1 MNIQNLS
8 GQTFGQYELRD
19 VLGFGGMGVA
29 YRGYQKS
36 LERLVAIKVLTTAL
50 ANEPGYIERFYRE
63 AKTAAALEHAH
74 IVPVYDYGVQGDI
87 SYVVMRLLTGGS
99 LEQRAQQRVQMN
111 KPLPS
116 LGEVSNLLN
125 QLASGLDYAHSKG
138 VIHRDIKPGNVMFD
152 DQGLAYIVDFGIA
165 KLVES
170 TTSFTA
176 SGVPMGTPIYM
187 PPEQWKS
194 EELTPAADQYALAVT
209 IYALITG
216 GHLPFDAT
224 TPYGMMHKHIN
235 EPPTPA
241 QNFRADL
248 PDGLTPVLERAMSKR
263 PADRYPTVT
272 AFAQDFAMATRGQT
286 GELTNFFTAPI
297 LSKRTNVG
305 SPSSPFSASNAP
317 QPNTITIVQPVY
329 KSPVMWILAAALLIA
344 LGVVGFMLLRQD
356 DKNTA
361 EPGLSAANVQLTLTA
376 ARESAQLSPD
386 QVQTIQAQ
394 GYMQLTE
401 MAGATQTDEAQVNL
415 RLTQIGAS
423 TETQVAVIAAQQ
435 NATATAEQATQAAAN
450 QTATAED
457 RATQTQSALNAA
469 ATLDSYT
476 DTPEPSSTPR
486 PTSTPEATE
495 AVIAPAVEPDIRLVY
510 DTDDFVIANISG
522 RTLDINGLS
531 FVQNTLRFDATLW
544 SRADIST
551 PPDAMTRGTCYQIL
565 TADATPTTPS
575 RDLCTR
581 SFAFTTSV
589 TSRYF
594 WLAPEADATF
604 TVERDGTTLATCEIA
619 AGECSF
625 ALPEPEATEVPD
637 A

>member
-19 VLGFGGMGVA
+19 ILGFGGMGVA

-36 LERLVAIKVLTTAL
+36 LERLVAIKVLTSAL

-216 GHLPFDAT
+216 GHLPFEAT

-248 PDGLTPVLERAMSKR
+248 PPALTPVLERAMSKR

-272 AFAQDFAMATRGQT
+272 AFAQDFFLATRGQT

-297 LSKRTNVG
+297 LNKRATG
-305 SPSSPFSASNAP
+305 SLSNSFSASNPP

-329 KSPVMWILAAALLIA
+329 KSPVMWVLAAALLVA
-344 LGVVGFMLLRQD
+344 LGVVAFMLLRQD
-356 DKNTA
+356 DEKNT

-401 MAGATQTDEAQVNL
+401 MAGATQTIEAQFNQ
-415 RLTQIGAS
+415 RIAA
-423 TETQVAVIAAQQ
+423 TETKAAELAAQQ

-450 QTATAED
+450 QTATAEE
-457 RATQTQSALNAA
+457 RATETQSALNAA
-469 ATLDSYT
+469 ATRASYP
-476 DTPEPSSTPR
+476 DTPEPSNTPR
-486 PTSTPEATE
+486 PTSTPTPEATE
-495 AVIAPAVEPDIRLVY
+495 TATTPAVEPDIRLVY

-522 RTLDINGLS
+522 RTLDISGLA
-531 FVQNTLRFDATLW
+531 FVQGAQRFDATLW

-551 PPDAMTRGTCYQIL
+551 PPDAMTSGTCYQIL
-565 TADATPTTPS
+565 TADATPTTHS
-575 RDLCTR
+575 RDLCAR
-581 SFAFTTSV
+581 PFAFKTSV

-594 WLAPEADATF
+594 WLSPEADATF
-604 TVERDGTTLATCEIA
+604 TVEQDGAILATCAIT

-625 ALPEPEATEVPD
+625 ALPEPEATDVPEE
-637 A
+637 